1 MTESL
6 GSNNHRSF
14 LINQE
19 NLSKT
24 SLISQGFQQIPS
36 FVNSQSNR
44 DISFNM
50 INFLNLAE
58 QAEATTNQPKGRLP
72 GLSQAKKALQHS
84 DHATL

>member
-1 MTESL
+1 MAESL
-6 GSNNHRSF
+6 GSINHGNF
-14 LINQE
+14 IINQE

-24 SLISQGFQQIPS
+24 SLISQGFEQIPS
-36 FVNSQSNR
+36 FVNSQSVS

-72 GLSQAKKALQHS
+72 GLLQAKQALQQS